1 MTDFPTLWYSL
12 TSEILSF
19 HIIAAWRTYEGEP
32 FLVGHYREYL
42 TSGDWWLHNLSFN
55 WKGDMIYQMFSRNIR
70 SRRHRNSQLMLIV
83 SVLNTLL
90 TCLWKLEIAVP
101 PATLLRPSPVLAVVV
116 VVKFFSLHLLLL
128 LLLLLLLIELLL
140 LIKLLSLADGKKQV
154 FVQNIP

>member
-19 HIIAAWRTYEGEP
+19 HIIEAWRTHGAEP
-32 FLVGHYREYL
+32 FLLGHYREYL
-42 TSGDWWLHNLSFN
+42 TSGDWWLHNWSFN

-70 SRRHRNSQLMLIV
+70 SRRHRNTQLMLII
-83 SVLNTLL
+83 SVLHTLL

-101 PATLLRPSPVLAVVV
+101 PATFLRPSPVLAVVV

-128 LLLLLLLIELLL
+128 LLLLIELLL
-140 LIKLLSLADGKKQV
+140 LIKLLSLTDGKKQV